1 MCRAEFSQKHQSLL
15 YMGHGKSPP
24 LPDTSP
30 WQVVKSLAD
39 EKDSREKFGEL
50 SQDEE
55 IVE

>member
-1 MCRAEFSQKHQSLL
+1 
-15 YMGHGKSPP
+15 MGHGKSPP